1 MHEKLAQGC
10 GIFNSHFDRRLRE
23 RNIQDVQS
31 LSVEMAT
38 AWVMHTSQLLYIQG
52 VNFNHCWQR
61 WERRWKPWDAWQK
74 CRHHQTMTIQPE
86 ADGVCQ
92 WFLLSAKVGQIPF
105 RWWRCLGRHPLTRP
119 GMHGVWLAARRL
131 CGRGLRVL
139 HLIIAWP
146 GWNEDAP
153 RSWFHRCP
161 QIVQRFVPKEKTK
174 HVVVIREHRWPII
187 HQDHLASTEHYNQIQ
202 AALHRSEVKTL
213 WRFMNLMNP
222 LLLGTFV
229 HALL

>member
-38 AWVMHTSQLLYIQG
+38 AWVMHTSQLFLYPRCQL
-52 VNFNHCWQR
+52 QPLLATLR
-61 WERRWKPWDAWQK
+61 KAME
-74 CRHHQTMTIQPE
+74 TMGCSAKMLASSNYDYIQPE
-86 ADGVCQ
+86 AGGVCHGFSIRQ
-92 WFLLSAKVGQIPF
+92 SWSNTFQVVEMSGKAPPHHP
-105 RWWRCLGRHPLTRP
+105 WDARCVARSTTPLRT
-119 GMHGVWLAARRL
+119 GFGSFAFNH
-131 CGRGLRVL
+131 C
-139 HLIIAWP
+139 IAWVKRGCSKIMVP
-146 GWNEDAP
+146 LMSTDSPEICP
-153 RSWFHRCP
+153 RG
-161 QIVQRFVPKEKTK
+161 QGK
-174 HVVVIREHRWPII
+174 HVVVFMEHRWPIC

-202 AALHRSEVKTL
+202 AALHRSEVKTW

>member
-1 MHEKLAQGC
+1 MGDAHFTAVPISKVSASTIAGNVEKGDGNHGMLGKNV
-10 GIFNSHFDRRLRE
+10 GIIKLW
-23 RNIQDVQS
+23 
-31 LSVEMAT
+31 LSNLKLVEF
-38 AWVMHTSQLLYIQG
+38 VM
-52 VNFNHCWQR
+52 VF
-61 WERRWKPWDAWQK
+61 
-74 CRHHQTMTIQPE
+74 
-86 ADGVCQ
+86 
-92 WFLLSAKVGQIPF
+92 LSAKVGPIPF
-105 RWWRCLGRHPLTRP
+105 RWWRCLGRLPLTIP

-146 GWNEDAP
+146 GWNDDAP

-161 QIVQRFVPKEKTK
+161 QIVQRSFPKEKTK

-202 AALHRSEVKTL
+202 AALHRSEVKT
-213 WRFMNLMNP
+213 WRRFMNLMNP
-222 LLLGTFV
+222 LLLGTSV